1 MRKTFIFI
9 FKSLAVFIA
18 AILLYLFLGYFLPF
32 IPVQA
37 EATPEPKVIRGF
49 IKTNGMHTDVVVP
62 VKSTYIDWSEK
73 FPFENTLS
81 KSENYRYLSI
91 GWGDKGFYL
100 NTPTWADLKFST
112 AFKAAFWLGDAAVH
126 ATYYDKIEVNDS
138 VKSFVMTER
147 QYLKLIRFVDET
159 MEKDADGNY
168 IFIPTDAQYD
178 DNDAFYEANGSY
190 SFLFTCNTWT
200 NNALKVSGQKAA
212 LWTPSDFGIFRH
224 YP

>member
-9 FKSLAVFIA
+9 IKSLAVFIA

>member
-1 MRKTFIFI
+1 
-9 FKSLAVFIA
+9 
-18 AILLYLFLGYFLPF
+18 
-32 IPVQA
+32 
-37 EATPEPKVIRGF
+37 
-49 IKTNGMHTDVVVP
+49 MHTDVVVP

-81 KSENYRYLSI
+81 KREDYHYLSI

-147 QYLKLIRFVDET
+147 QYLNLIRFVDET
-159 MEKDADGNY
+159 MEKDAAGNY
-168 IFIPTDAQYD
+168 IFIPTNAQYD
-178 DNDAFYEANGSY
+178 DNDAFYEAKGSY